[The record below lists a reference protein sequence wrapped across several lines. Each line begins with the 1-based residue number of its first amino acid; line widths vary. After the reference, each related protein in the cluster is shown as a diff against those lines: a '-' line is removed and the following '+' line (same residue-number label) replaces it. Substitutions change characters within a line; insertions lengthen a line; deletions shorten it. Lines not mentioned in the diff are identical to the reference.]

1 MKRMILIGC
10 TALAFTSAAAQPF
23 TAEAMAGN
31 DYLFY
36 QHLVVKKF
44 SAQSRFGLMHIANV
58 ITRYQPDPAKG
69 GKPHELM
76 NQAYLTTSI
85 SKSVTLLTG
94 LFYNNV
100 TGTRAAIGL
109 QYARPFKN
117 GLFVT
122 VPRAD
127 LEHHGSVELMC
138 MLEYRPTLGKNLKLY
153 TRLQVMSNYGAYH
166 HNRSYQRF
174 RLGVSLRHLQVG
186 LGMNL
191 DEYGRAPETRV
202 NAGFFIRKEFF

>member
-1 MKRMILIGC
+1 MKRYLLIGC
-10 TALAFTSAAAQPF
+10 AALAFSSVAAQPF

-85 SKSVTLLTG
+85 SKSLTLLTG

-109 QYARPFKN
+109 QYARPVKH
-117 GLFVT
+117 GLFVV

-127 LEHHGSVELMC
+127 IQHHGSAEIMS
-138 MLEYRPTLGKNLKLY
+138 MLEYKPQISRKIKLY

-166 HNRSYQRF
+166 HNRSYQRL
-174 RLGVSLRHLQVG
+174 RLGISLREWQLG
-186 LGMNL
+186 LAMNL

>member
-1 MKRMILIGC
+1 MLLIGC
-10 TALAFTSAAAQPF
+10 TALIFRSAAAQTF

-31 DYLFY
+31 DYFFY

-69 GKPHELM
+69 GKPHEMM
-76 NQAYLTTSI
+76 NQAYLTTGI
-85 SKSVTLLTG
+85 SKSLTLLTG
-94 LFYNNV
+94 IFYNNV

-109 QYARPFKN
+109 QYARPFNN
-117 GLFVT
+117 GLFVA

-127 LEHHGSVELMC
+127 LEHHGSVELMS
-138 MLEYRPTLGKNLKLY
+138 MLEYRPALAKNLKLY
-153 TRLQVMSNYGAYH
+153 TRLQVMSNYGGYH
-166 HNRSYQRF
+166 HNRSYQRI
-174 RLGVSLRHLQVG
+174 RLGISLRQLQVG
-186 LGMNL
+186 LAMNL
-191 DEYGRAPETRV
+191 DEYGAAPETRV